1 MRVRHPVVHLVL
13 AVCLVL
19 AACAAPAT
27 PTPAPTTPP
36 APAPT
41 TAPAVATAVPALT
54 APAAAAPTTAP
65 KPAATSAA
73 VTAGGAADELVVFAA
88 ASLTEPF
95 NELGPQFGAANGGAK
110 VTYNFAGTPQL
121 RTQLEQGAKAD
132 VFASANKEQMDA
144 ALKSGVVTGE
154 TPVFVQN
161 KLVVITPKDNPG
173 KVEKLEDLARP
184 GLKLVTTAK
193 TVPVGQYTQDAL
205 AKMSN
210 DARFGPD
217 FQAKVTANVKSEES
231 DVKQVVA
238 KVQLGE
244 ADAAVVYST
253 DVSAK
258 VAPEVKTIAIPDQ
271 FNTIADYPIA
281 QVKEARQP
289 DLARAFIAYVVSGPG
304 RDVLKKLN
312 FIVPEK
318 SALGR
323 LPTRLSGGVAEPEL
337 LAAAPAAVGASP
349 DTVGGRSRRH
359 RPRLRH
365 VPAGA
370 APGSQRAGAT
380 FVTDPPKRRRYQPA
394 SGRVPALPRPSR
406 IRSSPNSNSSA

>member
-27 PTPAPTTPP
+27 PTP
-36 APAPT
+36 
-41 TAPAVATAVPALT
+41 
-54 APAAAAPTTAP
+54 APTTAP

-110 VTYNFAGTPQL
+110 VTYNFASTPAL
-121 RTQLEQGAKAD
+121 RTQLEQGARAD

-154 TPVFVQN
+154 TPVFAQN

-205 AKMSN
+205 AKMSK

-238 KVQLGE
+238 KVQRGE

-281 QVKEARQP
+281 QVKGAAQP
-289 DLARAFIAYVVSGPG
+289 ELAKAFMAFVVSGAG
-304 RDVLKKLN
+304 RDVLKRFN
-312 FIVPEK
+312 FILPEK
-318 SALGR
+318 TALDR
-323 LPTRLSGGVAEPEL
+323 LTVRL
-337 LAAAPAAVGASP
+337 
-349 DTVGGRSRRH
+349 
-359 RPRLRH
+359 
-365 VPAGA
+365 
-370 APGSQRAGAT
+370 
-380 FVTDPPKRRRYQPA
+380 
-394 SGRVPALPRPSR
+394 
-406 IRSSPNSNSSA
+406 

>member
-1 MRVRHPVVHLVL
+1 MHVRHPVVPLVL
-13 AVCLVL
+13 AVCVVL

-27 PTPAPTTPP
+27 PTPAPTT
-36 APAPT
+36 
-41 TAPAVATAVPALT
+41 
-54 APAAAAPTTAP
+54 AAA
-65 KPAATSAA
+65 
-73 VTAGGAADELVVFAA
+73 TAGGGANELVVFAA
-88 ASLTEPF
+88 ASLTESF
-95 NELGPQFGAANGGAK
+95 NELGPQFGTANGGAK
-110 VTYNFAGTPQL
+110 VTYNFASTPAL
-121 RTQLEQGAKAD
+121 RTQLEQGARAD

-161 KLVVITPKDNPG
+161 KLVVVTPKENPG

-205 AKMSN
+205 AKMSK
-210 DARFGPD
+210 DARFGSD
-217 FQAKVTANVKSEES
+217 FQANVTANVRSEES

-304 RDVLKKLN
+304 RDVLKKFN

-323 LPTRLSGGVAEPEL
+323 LPTRL
-337 LAAAPAAVGASP
+337 
-349 DTVGGRSRRH
+349 
-359 RPRLRH
+359 
-365 VPAGA
+365 
-370 APGSQRAGAT
+370 
-380 FVTDPPKRRRYQPA
+380 
-394 SGRVPALPRPSR
+394 
-406 IRSSPNSNSSA
+406 